1 MSGVTRNGFV
11 GLAAAAL
18 AAAGCLATGC
28 AGSGTAKTPPGEG
41 DPLTVA
47 KDPEAHT
54 SARIRAVER
63 IWEEAEAGRLERA
76 AAREQLKSIIWTRQ
90 PGVIRTRA
98 IEVLLLDERDEGVAD
113 TRNMLGL
120 RLPTETDWS
129 VIGLIC
135 DTAAT
140 RGWTDLTPAI
150 VRSYARPVQVP
161 ADEER
166 LERRALERLHPGVSV
181 EETVY
186 RVFAARPAPGLSELA
201 LERAERARRDAWELL
216 GRLDPDGS
224 ARRELLAAEGDGSE
238 ADPMLATLRRSAR
251 ELRAVP
257 VTGSELEWVL
267 RLREPD
273 AAAWWA
279 EAAAAVGGLSEA
291 QARGLCVRHVEAV
304 RWAARHR
311 PEWTEAG
318 RDELLSE
325 LRSRLEGRRIY
336 EREAEVGTA
345 TPARRERLRENEAS
359 LAWGDVLSILVIDEA
374 LRGDG
379 VVSAFFEQAE
389 TDRRDT
395 STEHG
400 GVLVAAGLGDPGF
413 HAVAYP
419 PRPAQRVN
427 DTTFIAPEDMFR
439 QAPTALAHYHFHVQ
453 SARNRAYAGPG
464 PGDADY
470 ANKHGRSCV
479 VLTSLDENRLN
490 VDYYQRGG
498 AVVDL
503 GVIER

>member
-1 MSGVTRNGFV
+1 M
-11 GLAAAAL
+11 AI
-18 AAAGCLATGC
+18 
-28 AGSGTAKTPPGEG
+28 
-41 DPLTVA
+41 A

-54 SARIRAVER
+54 SARLRAVER
-63 IWEEAEAGRLERA
+63 IWEEAEAGRMDRA

-98 IEVLLLDERDEGVAD
+98 IEVLLLDDREEGLAD

-135 DTAAT
+135 ETAAA

-150 VRSYARPVQVP
+150 VRSYARPVFEP
-161 ADEER
+161 ADDAR
-166 LERRALERLHPGVSV
+166 PERRALERLHPGVSV

-216 GRLDPDGS
+216 GRLDPDGA
-224 ARRELLAAEGDGSE
+224 ARRDLLAADDGDGG
-238 ADPMLATLRRSAR
+238 ADPMIATLRRSAR

-267 RLREPD
+267 RLQEPD

-291 QARGLCVRHVEAV
+291 QAQGLCVRHAEAV

-311 PEWTEAG
+311 PAWVKAG
-318 RDELLSE
+318 REELLAE
-325 LRSRLEGRRIY
+325 LRSRLAGRRIY
-336 EREAEVGTA
+336 EREAEAGTA

-359 LAWGDVLSILVIDEA
+359 LAWGDVLAILVIDEA
-374 LRGDG
+374 LRDNG
-379 VVSAFFEQAE
+379 VVSALFEQAE

-400 GVLVAAGLGDPGF
+400 GVLVAAGLGEAGF
-413 HAVAYP
+413 RAVAYP
-419 PRPAQRVN
+419 PRPTQRVD

-453 SARNRAYAGPG
+453 SVRNRAYAGPG
-464 PGDADY
+464 PGDAEY

-503 GVIER
+503 GAIER